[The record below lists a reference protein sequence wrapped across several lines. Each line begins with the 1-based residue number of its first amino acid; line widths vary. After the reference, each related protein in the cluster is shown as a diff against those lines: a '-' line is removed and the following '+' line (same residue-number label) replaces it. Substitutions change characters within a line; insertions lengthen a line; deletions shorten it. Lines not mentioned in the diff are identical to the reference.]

1 MFDLVPVEPV
11 DYLVIGHVT
20 EDLTPNGSRLGGTA
34 AFSAL
39 TARALG
45 LRVGVVTSARA
56 TTSLAALDGIRVVVV
71 PSANSTTFENIYTAH
86 GRVQTL
92 RHQAASIPLESVPE
106 AWRSAPIIHLGPVV
120 HEIDPRFDYGSQ
132 LSASLLGVTPQG
144 WMRTWDERGH
154 VAPQQ
159 WESAEEL
166 GAQAGAV
173 VISRED
179 VGGDEEVIEG
189 LAHQTRILAVTEG
202 AAGSVLYWNGDRR
215 RFRAPEITELDG
227 TGAGDIYA
235 TALFMR
241 LYTTRDPWEAARFA
255 TQLASYSVTREGLA
269 AIPTK
274 KEVEDSA
281 VQVF

>member
-20 EDLTPNGSRLGGTA
+20 DDLTPTGPRLGGTA

-45 LRVGVVTSARA
+45 LRVGVVTSASSA
-56 TTSLAALDGIRVVVV
+56 KSLAELDGIRVVVI
-71 PSANSTTFENIYTAH
+71 PSANNTTFENIYSPH
-86 GRVQTL
+86 GRTQTL
-92 RHQAASIPLESVPE
+92 QHQAQPILLESVPE
-106 AWRSAPIIHLGPVV
+106 AWRTAPIIHLAPVA
-120 HEIDPRFDYGSQ
+120 HEVDPIFAQR

-144 WMRTWDERGH
+144 WMRAWDESGRIS
-154 VAPQQ
+154 PQP
-159 WESAEEL
+159 WESSADV
-166 GAQAGAV
+166 GAYAGAV

-179 VGGDEEVIEG
+179 VGGDEEIMEA

-215 RFRAPEITELDG
+215 RFGAPQVSEVDG

-235 TALFMR
+235 AALFAR

-255 TQLASYSVTREGLA
+255 TRLASYSVTRTGLSG
-269 AIPTK
+269 IPTRS
-274 KEVEDSA
+274 EIEASA
-281 VQVF
+281 VEVF